1 MKQLLAGD
9 LVTGMK
15 VMEKDKE
22 GGCLGCNEAHLQKLP
37 SHKSL
42 SYVNKVLEVVHA
54 DLCTY
59 QHASYDGNKYMLT
72 LVDHCS
78 GFLWTYALVNKGDAT
93 GVIHKWLPYAER
105 YLESRMKT
113 FRSDLGGEFT
123 LNDLQG
129 YFKQLGIY
137 FEPSIPGI
145 PQQNGIPERMNRTI
159 NEMVTAVLKHMD
171 VDPHWWSL
179 ALPWVTWFHNPL
191 LTRAVQAGE
200 TPFIKAMGKKP
211 DLSLLKVFGCMCQY
225 LLPEGQRTKL
235 TPKAK
240 WAVHAGFAKGKKGW
254 KLSDVDSGKLSVS
267 CDCIFYEDMAYQDW
281 LKRKEIMRT

>member
-1 MKQLLAGD
+1 MLARD
-9 LVTGMK
+9 LVTGME
-15 VMEKDKE
+15 VVEQDKE
-22 GGCLGCNEAHLQKLP
+22 GGCLGCNEVHLQKLP
-37 SHKSL
+37 FHRSFT
-42 SYVNKVLEVVHA
+42 YVNKVLEVVHA
-54 DLCTY
+54 NLCTY
-59 QHASYDGNKYMLT
+59 QHISYDGKKYMLT
-72 LVDHCS
+72 LVDHYNR
-78 GFLWTYALVNKGDAT
+78 FLWTYAFVNKGDAAPD
-93 GVIHKWLPYAER
+93 IQEWLPYAER
-105 YLESRMKT
+105 YLGSMMKT

-123 LNDLQG
+123 SNDLQG
-129 YFKQLGIY
+129 YLKKLGIY
-137 FEPSIPGI
+137 FETSIPDNAYK
-145 PQQNGIPERMNRTI
+145 NGTLERMNMTL
-159 NEMVTAVLKHMD
+159 NEMVTAVLNHMD
-171 VDPHWWSL
+171 LDPHWWSL
-179 ALPWVTWFHNPL
+179 ALPWVTWLQNL
-191 LTRAVQAGE
+191 LPTRVLQAGE